1 MLVKVQMEVRS
12 TIKKVSVVLENIYTP
27 FCHEQNIGRNMNI
40 KGASG
45 LGAEKEYVIVHW
57 KIGELCYK
65 WQII

>member
-1 MLVKVQMEVRS
+1 MS
-12 TIKKVSVVLENIYTP
+12 ILEYIIDP
-27 FCHEQNIGRNMNI
+27 EQNIGRNMNI